1 MNGVIAKL
9 VVKEGLPGQDGREI
23 SLEGS
28 ETIIGR
34 SKEVDVP
41 IDSTFASRQHASIT
55 HTEGAYWLTDMNSK
69 NGTMLNNK
77 PITAA
82 IQLTDGSE
90 IRIGDIVLTFVDPA
104 VTRVYAGTKA
114 TPPPIRIDP
123 ATREVWVKG
132 QQVKPDL
139 TVKQF
144 DLLTYLYARA
154 GEAVSKEQIATEVWK
169 KEGVNDYQVDKMVS
183 RLRESIGKEWV
194 QTVWGYGY
202 RLRLD

>member
-9 VVKEGLPGQDGREI
+9 VVKEGIPGQDGREI
-23 SLEGS
+23 SLDNT

-34 SKEVDVP
+34 AGEADLP
-41 IDSTFASRQHASIT
+41 LDSTFASRQHASIT
-55 HTEGAYWLTDMNSK
+55 RSDGAYWLTDMNSK
-69 NGTMLNNK
+69 NGTLLNDK

-82 IQLTDGSE
+82 IQLTDGSD
-90 IRIGDIVLTFVDPA
+90 IRIGDIVLSFVDPA
-104 VTRVYAGTKA
+104 VTRVYSGTKA
-114 TPPPIRIDP
+114 VPPPIRIDS
-123 ATREVWVKG
+123 ATREIWVKG
-132 QQVKPDL
+132 QKVKPDL

-154 GEAVSKEQIATEVWK
+154 GEAVSKEQIAEEVWK

-183 RLRESIGKEWV
+183 RLRESIGKEWI